1 MNEKRKNTNKRAERS
16 PASKAVFAL
25 ILTLAIGVFLIS
37 GLKLLSIMTQYKEG
51 QDTYRKISE
60 STVKAEPEAE
70 YPTVDFA
77 ALRAINPQTAGYIY
91 IKDFLEYPIVQGTD
105 NDTYLHTMLDGTYNP
120 CGTLFVDCNIPEGME
135 ARNVIIYGH
144 NMDDGS
150 MFGQLHKYF
159 DPAFFEANRTV
170 HIYTPEHHYLYKVI
184 AVYTASV
191 DGFTYRLSFADDADY
206 MQFLT
211 ETKNAS
217 AIPDSTELNAESR
230 LITLSTC
237 TADGSD
243 YYRDVVI
250 LVRDGE
256 ITETPSA

>member
-1 MNEKRKNTNKRAERS
+1 MSEKKEKTKKSAERS

-37 GLKLLSIMTQYKEG
+37 GLKLLSILTQYKEG
-51 QDTYRKISE
+51 QDTYKRISQ
-60 STVKAEPEAE
+60 TVVKDEPQAD
-70 YPTVDFA
+70 YPTIDFN
-77 ALRAINPQTAGYIY
+77 ALRGINPQIAGYIY
-91 IKDFLEYPIVQGTD
+91 IKDFMEYPIVQGTD
-105 NDTYLHTMLDGTYNP
+105 NDTYLRTMLDGTYNP

-135 ARNVIIYGH
+135 AQNVIIYGH

-159 DPAFFEANRTV
+159 EPDFFAANRTV
-170 HIYTPEHHYLYKVI
+170 HIYTPEHHYLYKVV
-184 AVYTASV
+184 AAYTASV
-191 DGFTYRLSFADDADY
+191 DGFTYQYSFTDEADY
-206 MQFLT
+206 MKFLT

-217 AIPDSTELNAESR
+217 VIPVDTELNAESR
-230 LITLSTC
+230 VITLSTC

-256 ITETPSA
+256 ITE